1 MDDRLVSFIRALR
14 GRDVR
19 VSLAESIDA
28 LRALEVAGVRDR
40 GIVQAALKSS
50 LIKEASGLDVFD
62 ELFPQYFGVDEPPPM
77 QQPGGGLDDDAAQ
90 RMQEQLQEL
99 LDMLDELSEEDLK
112 RLVEALM
119 GQGMTR
125 AEMRELMQRT
135 EAMPDMSQGLPLSWA
150 LRSAMEQS
158 GANQANELLQ
168 QIIDKLREQGFDPA
182 QLRQM
187 ERELRANRGALA
199 QQMAE
204 VLQQDQGAGQPSD
217 EDRERQREDLLD
229 RPFDQFSF
237 DDVPNFRREVTRL
250 AARLRSQAALRMR
263 RALHGTPDIRRTVR
277 ANLRYQ
283 GVPME
288 LRHRRRDI
296 RPKLTVI
303 CDVSGSMRSAAA
315 FMLLLVYAMQDQIKR
330 TRPFVYYRTIADI
343 TRDFQELRPEAA
355 IQVIPERIEGGPYQ
369 TSLGSCLTTFLN
381 DYPGAI
387 DRNTTVIFLGDGD
400 DHRGIPRV
408 EDFQRLRRRA
418 HKVLWF
424 NPEPQ
429 WRWHREDNYMHLIAP
444 QCDGVHVVSTLR
456 ELGVAVDQLW
466 RSS

>member
-1 MDDRLVSFIRALR
+1 MDERLVAFIRALR

-28 LRALEVAGVRDR
+28 LRALEVAGISDR
-40 GIVQAALKSS
+40 AVVQAALKSS
-50 LIKEASGLDVFD
+50 LIKDATALSVFD
-62 ELFPQYFGVDEPPPM
+62 ELFAQYFGVDAPPPM
-77 QQPGGGLDDDAAQ
+77 QQTGGGLPDDAAEQ
-90 RMQEQLQEL
+90 MQQMLQEL
-99 LDMLDELSEEDLK
+99 LDLLSELSEEDLK

-125 AEMRELMQRT
+125 GELRELLQRND
-135 EAMPDMSQGLPLSWA
+135 AMPDMSQGLPLSWA
-150 LRSAMEQS
+150 MRMAMEDA
-158 GANQANELLQ
+158 GINQANALLQ
-168 QIIDKLREQGFDPA
+168 QIIDQLRAQGVDPA

-187 ERELRANRGALA
+187 ERELRDNRGALA
-199 QQMAE
+199 QQVAE

-217 EDRERQREDLLD
+217 AEREAQRDDLLD

-237 DDVPNFRREVTRL
+237 DDVPNFRREVSRL
-250 AARLRSQAALRMR
+250 AARLRSQAALRLR
-263 RALHGTPDIRRTVR
+263 RARHGQPDIRRTVR
-277 ANLRYQ
+277 ANLRFQ
-283 GVPME
+283 GVPMH
-288 LRHRRRDI
+288 LRQRRRDL

-303 CDVSGSMRSAAA
+303 CDVSGSMRAAAA
-315 FMLLLVYAMQDQIKR
+315 FMLLLVYALQDQIKR

-355 IQVIPERIEGGPYQ
+355 IQVIPDRIQGGPYQ
-369 TSLGSCLTTFLN
+369 TSLGSCLTTFLS
-381 DYPGAI
+381 DYPGAY

-408 EDFQRLRRRA
+408 EDFQLLRKRA

-424 NPEPQ
+424 NPEPE
-429 WRWHREDNYMHLIAP
+429 WRWRREDNYMHLIVP

-466 RSS
+466 R